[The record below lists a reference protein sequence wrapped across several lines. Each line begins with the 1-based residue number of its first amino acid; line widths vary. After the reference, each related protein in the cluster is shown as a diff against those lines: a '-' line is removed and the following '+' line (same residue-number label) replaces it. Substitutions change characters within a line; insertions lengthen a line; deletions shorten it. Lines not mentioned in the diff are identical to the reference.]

1 MNSLIRLVLIF
12 LFALPLHGAWLK
24 SLDDAKK
31 QAKEEKKDIYL
42 IFTSLKISGACVQ
55 LEKRVLSQ
63 ESFQKA
69 VGEKFVLVHLDVPL
83 QQTPGMV
90 SPLAAN
96 RIVARKFGVEGY
108 PTAFYL
114 DSQGRSYATESGLLM
129 GGPDDYAKRLL
140 GKAEEQT
147 GRLKEFGEA
156 YQKEGLDRA
165 KAIIAILKKQPR
177 GASSELNADHMAE
190 LARLDP
196 EDSLGFQ
203 KKRQAE
209 QGFRDLDRAVKEIF
223 HKDSYEEVVKLVD
236 SYVKEYQPKGELLQK
251 ALFPKLAALRHGK
264 NFDAAIITADEIIAV
279 DANSSHGKL
288 AAQMRK
294 QLANR

>member
-1 MNSLIRLVLIF
+1 M
-12 LFALPLHGAWLK
+12 FALPLHGAWLK
-24 SLDDAKK
+24 NLDAAKK

-42 IFTSLKISGACVQ
+42 IFTSLKFSGACVQ
-55 LEKRVLSQ
+55 LEKRVLAQ
-63 ESFQKA
+63 EEFQKA
-69 VGEKFVLVHLDVPL
+69 VAEKFVLVHLDVPL
-83 QQTPGMV
+83 QQTPGMI

-96 RIVARKFGVEGY
+96 RIVARQFGVEGY
-108 PTAFYL
+108 PTAFFL

-129 GGPDDYAKRLL
+129 GGPDEYAKRMF
-140 GKAEEQT
+140 GKAAEQT
-147 GRLKEFGEA
+147 DRAKALDQA
-156 YQKEGLDRA
+156 YEKEGLDRA
-165 KAIIAILKKQPR
+165 KAIIAILNKLPR
-177 GASSELNADHMAE
+177 GSSPELYADHMAE

-196 EDSLGFQ
+196 EDTLGFQ
-203 KKRQAE
+203 KKRLAE
-209 QGFRDLDRAVKEIF
+209 QGFRDLDRALKEVF

-264 NFDAAIITADEIIAV
+264 NFDAAIIAADEIIAV